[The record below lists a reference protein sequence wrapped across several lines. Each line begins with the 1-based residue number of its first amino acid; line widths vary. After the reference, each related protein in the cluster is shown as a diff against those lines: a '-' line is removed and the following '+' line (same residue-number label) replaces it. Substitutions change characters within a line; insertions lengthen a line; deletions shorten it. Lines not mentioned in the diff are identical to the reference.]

1 LCFSVSGSLSADGNI
16 SQQSRKTEREK
27 ERESERERYRRQT
40 DLTVKPL
47 FIADDLE
54 CNADVELVIIGVNNL
69 TKAAFAKHFVHLIA
83 IGNVISRYL
92 QQNHQLK
99 PVK

>member
-1 LCFSVSGSLSADGNI
+1 VFFCFWKPQCRRQHLPAKQKDRTG
-16 SQQSRKTEREK
+16 ER
-27 ERESERERYRRQT
+27 ERESEREIYRRQT

-69 TKAAFAKHFVHLIA
+69 TKAAFAKHFAHLIA

>member
-1 LCFSVSGSLSADGNI
+1 VQTATSPSKAERQN
-16 SQQSRKTEREK
+16 SRK
-27 ERESERERYRRQT
+27 RERYIYRRQT

-69 TKAAFAKHFVHLIA
+69 TKAAFAKHFAHLIA

-92 QQNHQLK
+92 QQNHRLK

>member
-1 LCFSVSGSLSADGNI
+1 M
-16 SQQSRKTEREK
+16 
-27 ERESERERYRRQT
+27 
-40 DLTVKPL
+40 

-69 TKAAFAKHFVHLIA
+69 TKAAFAKHFAHLIA